1 MFEKFSELICDY
13 VEVEADQINESSR
26 FAEDLGFNSYD
37 FMSMLG
43 EAEEIFDVEFDEKE
57 AASKKTVGEMIGYIE
72 ELK

>member
-1 MFEKFSELICDY
+1 MFEKFAELICDY

-57 AASKKTVGEMIGYIE
+57 AASKMTVGEMIGYIE